1 MRWCSG
7 WIVVQAQLD
16 ELAQP
21 QPGRVEEHEDAAVF
35 KIIHRPQQ
43 VDDLAFGQHLRQMV
57 S

>member
-1 MRWCSG
+1 
-7 WIVVQAQLD
+7 VQAQLD

-21 QPGRVEEHEDAAVF
+21 QPGRVEEHKDAAVF

-43 VDDLAFGQHLRQMV
+43 VDDFTFGQHLRQMV